1 MTSIQKAQTK
11 TKVIM
16 FRCSPDLKAKL
27 EEAGKKSMLGLS
39 AYIRAV
45 LARAV
50 TEGAFLPREGGGGA
64 THQRRMESP

>member
-16 FRCSPDLKAKL
+16 FRCSPDLKAEL
-27 EEAGKKSMLGLS
+27 EEAGKRSMLGLS

-50 TEGAFLPREGGGGA
+50 TERAFLPREGDEEA
-64 THQRRMESP
+64 THRGRADSP